1 MKGRYAGCH
10 MTTYGHILPGAQ
22 RINNWAKR
30 MGSLSVRAKQRL
42 KAIDWHKNN
51 SENISRTARHFFLGR
66 NTFKRWLKRFKQKGA
81 LGLED
86 RSRRPHHSRLPATPT
101 EIVIAVIKTRRE
113 NPTWSKYKIH
123 AYLKKQ
129 EINISGSS
137 IGRILKRNNMIK
149 EKISKRR
156 QKSALNP
163 KLRYPRDMV
172 IKRPGDLIQMDTKH
186 LRGIGGIK
194 LYQFTA
200 IDVLTKV
207 KVLEGSSSIS
217 SFAAKKFLES
227 CLKEYRYK
235 IKAIQTDN
243 GSEFSKHFDQYLK
256 KLNITHYFIEAK
268 SPKQNSYVERSIRTD
283 VEDFYQQGNM
293 RSTVKEL
300 NPLLKKWQ
308 NKYNNVRPHQA
319 LNYLTPNEYYQQFL
333 NKKGR
338 ISTKEYIPLQT

>member
-1 MKGRYAGCH
+1 MQGRYAGCH

-22 RINNWAKR
+22 RINNWANR
-30 MGSLSVRAKQRL
+30 MSFLTTKAKQRL
-42 KAIDWHKNN
+42 KVIDWHKNN

-86 RSRRPHHSRLPATPT
+86 RSRRPHHSRLPTTPT
-101 EIVIAVIKTRRE
+101 EMVIAIIKIRKE
-113 NPTWSKYKIH
+113 NPTWSKYKIN

-129 EINISGSS
+129 EINISESS

-186 LRGIGGIK
+186 LWGIGGVR

-200 IDVLTKV
+200 IDVLTKIRA
-207 KVLEGSSSIS
+207 LRISSSVS
-217 SFAAKKFLES
+217 SSSAKRFLGF
-227 CLKEYRYK
+227 CLKEYRYR

-243 GSEFSKHFDQYLK
+243 GSEFSKHFDQCLK
-256 KLNITHYFIEAK
+256 KLNITHYFIETK

-308 NKYNNVRPHQA
+308 DKYNNVRPHQA

>member
-1 MKGRYAGCH
+1 MQGRYAGCH
-10 MTTYGHILPGAQ
+10 MTTYGHILPGAE
-22 RINNWAKR
+22 RINNWANR
-30 MGSLSVRAKQRL
+30 MGCLTTKAKQRL
-42 KAIDWHKNN
+42 KVVDWHKNHG
-51 SENISRTARHFFLGR
+51 ENISRTSRHFFLGR
-66 NTFKRWLKRFKQKGA
+66 NTFKRWLKRFRQKGA

-86 RSRRPHHSRLPATPT
+86 RSRRPHNLRQPTTPT
-101 EIVIAVIKTRRE
+101 EIVIAILKTRRE

-129 EINISGSS
+129 EINISESS
-137 IGRILKRNNMIK
+137 IARILKRNNMIK
-149 EKISKRR
+149 EKISKKR

-163 KLRYPRDMV
+163 KLRYPRNMV
-172 IKRPGDLIQMDTKH
+172 IKRPGDLIQIDTKH

-207 KVLEGSSSIS
+207 RVLEGSSSVS
-217 SFAAKKFLES
+217 SLAAKKFLES
-227 CLKEYRYK
+227 CFKEYRYK

-243 GSEFSKHFDQYLK
+243 GSEFNKYFDQCLK
-256 KLNITHYFIEAK
+256 KLKITHYFIEAK

-283 VEDFYQQGNM
+283 IEDFYQQGNM

-308 NKYNNVRPHQA
+308 DKYNNERPHQA